1 VQQGSL
7 VVIFL
12 KLSVVTAAELE
23 PC

>member
-12 KLSVVTAAELE
+12 KLSVLTAAKLE